1 MALSLLDSLIQEVSS
16 LSMSSSSSTS
26 APCSRSG
33 PRPLPP
39 EIEAVREQWDAEQ
52 TELCKRLITR
62 DERLPSWPGS
72 ESKGPPLTLVGGVD
86 ISFVGNEEEDACAA
100 LVVLSYPELKV
111 VHEKYVMVKLTR
123 PYVSGYLAFREVGFL
138 VELLEDVKR
147 TRPEIMPQ
155 IVFVDGNGVLHPRGF
170 GLACHLGV
178 LCDIPTLGVGK
189 KLLNVDGLNKN
200 DVNKLCK
207 DNLLKGGDWVRLQ
220 GESGRVWAAALRST
234 DEAFKQIFVS
244 VGHRM
249 SLESAVDLCK
259 KMTLYRVP
267 EPIRKA
273 DLGSREV
280 IRRLEQVA

>member
-1 MALSLLDSLIQEVSS
+1 MSLALLDNLIQEVKTLSS
-16 LSMSSSSSTS
+16 ASASSSWV
-26 APCSRSG
+26 RV
-33 PRPLPP
+33 LPP
-39 EIEAVREQWDAEQ
+39 EIEALRAQWDAEQ
-52 TELCKRLITR
+52 TELCKRLVTE
-62 DERLPSWPGS
+62 DERLPSWTGGS
-72 ESKGPPLTLVGGVD
+72 PALTLVGGVD

-100 LVVLSYPELKV
+100 LVVLTFPELKV

-123 PYVSGYLAFREVGFL
+123 PYVSGYLAFREVDFL
-138 VELLEDVKR
+138 VQLLEDLR
-147 TRPEIMPQ
+147 AERPEMMPQ

-189 KLLNVDGLNKN
+189 KLLNVDGLNKTE
-200 DVNKLCK
+200 VNKLCK
-207 DNLLKGGDWVRLQ
+207 ANLLKGGDWVRLQ

-249 SLESAVDLCK
+249 SLDSAVDLCK
-259 KMTLYRVP
+259 KTTLYRVP

-273 DLGSREV
+273 DLGSRDV
-280 IRRLEQVA
+280 IRRSLETKI